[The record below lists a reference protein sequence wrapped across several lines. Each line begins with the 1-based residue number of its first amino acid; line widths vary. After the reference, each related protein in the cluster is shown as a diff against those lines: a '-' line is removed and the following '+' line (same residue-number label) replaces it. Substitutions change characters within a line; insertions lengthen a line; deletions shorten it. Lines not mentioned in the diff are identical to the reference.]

1 MQKSWIGD
9 IPNSHVRDYQ
19 RKRLYDAED
28 SCLFW
33 GNIEILTWKQVE
45 ATIQKISE
53 WAEIKSPSLVED
65 GHTLA
70 YATADTISLPFPMS
84 KTMPYIAHEMSHV
97 INYNGSNADHHGKHF
112 AGMYLEVVKEFI
124 GSTAHKDL
132 KKAFDYYKVRY
143 SL

>member
-1 MQKSWIGD
+1 MQKSWMGD
-9 IPNSHVRDYQ
+9 IPNTHVRDYQ

-28 SCLFW
+28 SCKFW
-33 GNIEILTWKQVE
+33 ENIEILTWKQVE
-45 ATIQKISE
+45 GTVQKISE
-53 WAEIKSPSLVED
+53 WAEVSPPTLIED

-70 YATADTISLPFPMS
+70 YATADTISLPFPVS

-112 AGMYLEVVKEFI
+112 AGMYLEVVQEFI
-124 GSTAHKDL
+124 GSKAYEDL
-132 KKAFDYYKVRY
+132 KIAFDCHRVKY

>member
-1 MQKSWIGD
+1 MQKSWMGD

-124 GSTAHKDL
+124 GSRAHEDL
-132 KKAFDYYKVRY
+132 KRAFDCYKVNY

>member
-1 MQKSWIGD
+1 MQKSWMGD

-132 KKAFDYYKVRY
+132 KKAFDYYKVGY